1 MVQREQAKFYAKKR
15 TRSGRYITIAQG
27 DTREELIN
35 KIKSDSD
42 TYKEERRNNVKE
54 THRHNP
60 V

>member
-1 MVQREQAKFYAKKR
+1 MVRREKAKFYAKKR

-35 KIKSDSD
+35 RIKSDSD
-42 TYKEERRNNVKE
+42 TYKEERGNNVKE
-54 THRHNP
+54 PHRHDP

>member
-1 MVQREQAKFYAKKR
+1 MVQKEKAKFYAKKR

-27 DTREELIN
+27 DTREDLIK

-42 TYKEERRNNVKE
+42 TYKEERGNYGEE
-54 THRHNP
+54 THRHDP

>member
-1 MVQREQAKFYAKKR
+1 MVRKEKAKFYAKKR

-42 TYKEERRNNVKE
+42 TYKEERGNYGEE
-54 THRHNP
+54 THRHDP

>member
-1 MVQREQAKFYAKKR
+1 MVRKEKAKFYAKKR

-27 DTREELIN
+27 DTREDLIK

-42 TYKEERRNNVKE
+42 TYKEERGNYGEE
-54 THRHNP
+54 THRHDP

>member
-1 MVQREQAKFYAKKR
+1 MDQREKPKFYAKKR

-27 DTREELIN
+27 DTREDLIK

-42 TYKEERRNNVKE
+42 TYKEERGNNVKE

>member
-1 MVQREQAKFYAKKR
+1 MVQKEKAKFYAKKR

-27 DTREELIN
+27 DTREDLIN

-42 TYKEERRNNVKE
+42 TYKEERGNYEE
-54 THRHNP
+54 THRHDP

>member
-1 MVQREQAKFYAKKR
+1 MVQKEKAKFYAKKR

-42 TYKEERRNNVKE
+42 TYKEERGNYGEE
-54 THRHNP
+54 THRRDP